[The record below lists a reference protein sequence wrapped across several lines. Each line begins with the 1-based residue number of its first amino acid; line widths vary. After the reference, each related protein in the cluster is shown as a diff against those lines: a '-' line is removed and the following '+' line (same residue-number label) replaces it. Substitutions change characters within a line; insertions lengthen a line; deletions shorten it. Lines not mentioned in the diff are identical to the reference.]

1 VADQW
6 APHGGG
12 VARVYGNRGPHARD
26 NGRGSTRTQSRP
38 GKREMGCGVYIR
50 PKRLIGLIFSFYFR
64 VLPPNSIPISNLPS
78 VRINT
83 NINMTSTIFNIIIYY
98 FPYYLFMGGIN
109 GFIKIPSLI
118 FLIPFLFLNSIF
130 SLKLVSYM

>member
-1 VADQW
+1 
-6 APHGGG
+6 
-12 VARVYGNRGPHARD
+12 
-26 NGRGSTRTQSRP
+26 
-38 GKREMGCGVYIR
+38 
-50 PKRLIGLIFSFYFR
+50 
-64 VLPPNSIPISNLPS
+64 
-78 VRINT
+78 
-83 NINMTSTIFNIIIYY
+83 MTSTIFNIIIFY